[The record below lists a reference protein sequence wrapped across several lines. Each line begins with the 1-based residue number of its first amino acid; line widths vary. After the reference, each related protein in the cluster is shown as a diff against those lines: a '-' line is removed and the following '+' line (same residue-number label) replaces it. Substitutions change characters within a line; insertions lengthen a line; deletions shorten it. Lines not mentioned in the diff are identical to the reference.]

1 MPRMKNIQ
9 PIAAS
14 TDAPDAELVRRV
26 AGGETAAF
34 ETLMRRHNRTLFRTA
49 RAILRD
55 DAEAEDTLQEAY
67 LQAYA
72 AIGSFRG
79 EARVSTWFARIVANE
94 ALMRLRKHARRAQI
108 VPLQSDSG
116 AEELKEIPDMN
127 IDQTPERS
135 AQRAQM
141 RRLLEAQIDAL
152 PDDYR
157 VVFVLARSRR
167 CWSRRRRR
175 AADSPGHGAQPLFP
189 RPQPPARRPRREDR
203 PRVRRCL
210 RVRRRALRPHRRQR
224 NAAHRMS
231 VLLKAVHLE
240 DPIVRGD

>member
-1 MPRMKNIQ
+1 MKNIQ
-9 PIAAS
+9 PIPTT

-26 AGGETAAF
+26 AGGESAAF
-34 ETLMRRHNRTLFRTA
+34 EPLMRRHNRTLFRTA

-79 EARVSTWFARIVANE
+79 EAKVSTWFARIVANE
-94 ALMRLRKHARRAQI
+94 ALSRLRKLARRAQI
-108 VPLQSDSG
+108 VPLQSQSG
-116 AEELKEIPDMN
+116 LEELKEIPDMN

-157 VVFVLARSRR
+157 VVFVLRAVEEMSVEEAAAVLRIPQATVRSRFFRARSLLREGLAAKIDLACEDAFAFAGER
-167 CWSRRRRR
+167 C
-175 AADSPGHGAQPLFP
+175 
-189 RPQPPARRPRREDR
+189 DR
-203 PRVRRCL
+203 IV
-210 RVRRRALRPHRRQR
+210 A
-224 NAAHRMS
+224 S
-231 VLLKAVHLE
+231 VMERIGGKA
-240 DPIVRGD
+240 